1 MVPSVVPKAAPRV
14 APRVAPRLVG
24 VCVGLLVLA
33 GCSAN
38 GPTATRTAPEVAGVQ
53 ETRPGPAAGA
63 AGADGA
69 DPIDADP
76 IVAAVAPA
84 GAVDPSDESCI
95 SGRLRATLT
104 VPSTADGRVPRL
116 QALPVSERQKVAA
129 AYLDCEAD
137 AGLRSLVAAGL
148 QVGNPAITE
157 ESARCQSQ
165 ALYDGLGRARFAAL
179 ATAAI
184 RLDDLTDAEVLAYQG
199 KVRTCP

>member
-1 MVPSVVPKAAPRV
+1 MVPSVVPRVATRV

-38 GPTATRTAPEVAGVQ
+38 GPTATRAAPEVAGVQ

-63 AGADGA
+63 DGA

-76 IVAAVAPA
+76 IVVAVAPA

>member
-1 MVPSVVPKAAPRV
+1 
-14 APRVAPRLVG
+14 LVG

-53 ETRPGPAAGA
+53 ETRPGPAAGAAGA

>member
-1 MVPSVVPKAAPRV
+1 
-14 APRVAPRLVG
+14 LVG

-53 ETRPGPAAGA
+53 ETRPGPAAGAAGADGAAGAAGA